1 MDVILKFDRV
11 NYEKHRTC
19 RNTIIESGTLLEVK
33 ERCKILKIDVTK
45 YGYRKAVV
53 ELVHSGLR
61 IMMEIWETKI
71 NEYLKGEGIP
81 PIKILYDNKIYLKT
95 VIRNPTD
102 ASTIK
107 IKSVWVNNE
116 NKPFP

>member
-11 NYEKHRTC
+11 NYEKHGTC
-19 RNTIIESGTLLEVK
+19 RINIIESGTLLEVK

-45 YGYRKAVV
+45 YGYRKAVI

-71 NEYLKGEGIP
+71 NEYLKREGMP
-81 PIKILYDNKIYLKT
+81 PIKILYDNKIYPKT
-95 VIRNPTD
+95 VILLKVLSKLKAYGLITKINLFRNYG
-102 ASTIK
+102 
-107 IKSVWVNNE
+107 
-116 NKPFP
+116 